1 MNKITDV
8 TPNVMYELDDTN
20 INPDDVSTWKDRVKG
35 YKTPFRKFFVKV
47 SDEVWNIYHGIDTE
61 TGSVEISDEELL
73 SAIDTK
79 YKELGWEY
87 GKISQKERSDISW
100 EIREEDK
107 EFYVE
112 ILYLENHFDI
122 DNEGE
127 EIADVDGT
135 NSSNV

>member
-1 MNKITDV
+1 MNKVTDV

-20 INPDDVSTWKDRVKG
+20 IKSDDISMWKDRVKG

-47 SDEVWNIYHGIDTE
+47 SDEVWNIYNGTDTE
-61 TGSVEISDEELL
+61 TCPVEISDEELL
-73 SAIDTK
+73 SAIDEK

-87 GKISQKERSDISW
+87 SKISQEERRDISW
-100 EIREEDK
+100 DLREENK

-122 DNEGE
+122 NNEGE
-127 EIADVDGT
+127 ESENVDDT
-135 NSSNV
+135 N